1 MDPLIAMDED
11 LFEELNENNYE
22 DSQDIPVDEEE
33 VTDTFLNLD
42 FIQDL
47 DMSFESLRRRRVE
60 EGDEDLSWATN

>member
-1 MDPLIAMDED
+1 MDPLNAMDED
-11 LFEELNENNYE
+11 LFEELNENNCE

-33 VTDTFLNLD
+33 VTGTFLNFD